1 VATVTTARSE
11 RAAGS
16 FLDRRKPEHAMSFST
31 MMVHVDVEHDSEQ
44 RVELAIGLA
53 DRFQAT
59 LIGVAGCAL
68 WPAFMAGDVGL
79 TESNQYDLRKVTARF
94 EHRGKT
100 LHAQG
105 RSLKQ
110 IEWRSALEP
119 PGELLLREAR
129 AADLLVVGRSRSRD
143 DADPGV
149 IVLRA
154 GRPVLLVPDTVA
166 ALPLRR
172 VVVAWKDTRECR
184 RAVRD
189 ALPFLQ
195 QAKEV
200 VLVEI
205 GEHES
210 QSQEKKN
217 LADVAA
223 YLVRHRVIVA
233 AEVWRRPR
241 RPVETELMHVV
252 EEEKADLIVAG
263 GYGHSRLGEWIFGGV
278 TRELLTASPVCCLLS
293 H

>member
-1 VATVTTARSE
+1 L
-11 RAAGS
+11 RA
-16 FLDRRKPEHAMSFST
+16 
-31 MMVHVDVEHDSEQ
+31 
-44 RVELAIGLA
+44 
-53 DRFQAT
+53 
-59 LIGVAGCAL
+59 VAGLHGWRRRAEQVKIRL
-68 WPAFMAGDVGL
+68 SKDDGAVRA
-79 TESNQYDLRKVTARF
+79 E
-94 EHRGKT
+94 GKKFR
-100 LHAQG
+100 AQG
-105 RSLKQ
+105 RSLTQ
-110 IEWRSALEP
+110 IEWRSAFES

-129 AADLLVVGRSRSRD
+129 AADLLVIGRGRSEY

-154 GRPVLLVPDTVA
+154 GRPVLLVPDTAA

-200 VLVEI
+200 LLVEV
-205 GEHES
+205 GENKSES
-210 QSQEKKN
+210 QAKN
-217 LADVAA
+217 NLPDVAA

-233 AEVWRRPR
+233 AEVRRRPHGS
-241 RPVETELMHVV
+241 VATELLHVV

-278 TRELLTASPVCCLLS
+278 TRELLTASPVCCMLS

>member
-1 VATVTTARSE
+1 VATVNTTRSE
-11 RAAGS
+11 KS
-16 FLDRRKPEHAMSFST
+16 TSFST
-31 MMVHVDVEHDSEQ
+31 LMVHVDIEHDSER

-53 DRFQAT
+53 DRLQAA

-68 WPAFMAGDVGL
+68 WPAFMAGNAGL
-79 TESNQYDLRKVTARF
+79 TKSNQYDFQKVMARL
-94 EHRGKT
+94 EQKGKT
-100 LHAQG
+100 FRAQG
-105 RSLKQ
+105 RSLRH

-129 AADLLVVGRSRSRD
+129 VADLLIIGRRRSGD
-143 DADPGV
+143 GAEPGIV
-149 IVLRA
+149 VLRA
-154 GRPVLLVPDTVA
+154 GRPVLLVPDAVA

-241 RPVETELMHVV
+241 RPIATELMHVV

-278 TRELLTASPVCCLLS
+278 TRGLLTASPVCCLLS

>member
-1 VATVTTARSE
+1 MLNDATRAISADQSE
-11 RAAGS
+11 QEHLTPLAA
-16 FLDRRKPEHAMSFST
+16 L
-31 MMVHVDVEHDSEQ
+31 MVHVDVEHDSEQ

-53 DRFQAT
+53 DRFQAA
-59 LIGVAGCAL
+59 LIGVAGCTL

-79 TESNQYDLRKVTARF
+79 TKFNQYDFQKVMVRF
-94 EHRGKT
+94 EQRGKK

-105 RSLKQ
+105 RSLRQ
-110 IEWRSALEP
+110 IEWRSALESP
-119 PGELLLREAR
+119 AELLLREAR
-129 AADLLVVGRSRSRD
+129 AADLLVIGRRRSGD
-143 DADPGV
+143 DADPGI

-154 GRPVLLVPDTVA
+154 GRPVLLVPDTIG

-200 VLVEI
+200 LIVEI
-205 GEHES
+205 GENES
-210 QSQEKKN
+210 QSQGKKN

-223 YLVRHRVIVA
+223 YLVRHQVIVA

-241 RPVETELMHVV
+241 GPVAAELLHVV

-278 TRELLTASPVCCLLS
+278 THELLASSPVCCMLS

>member
-1 VATVTTARSE
+1 M
-11 RAAGS
+11 
-16 FLDRRKPEHAMSFST
+16 PFST
-31 MMVHVDVEHDSEQ
+31 MMVHVDIEPGSE
-44 RVELAIGLA
+44 RRIELAIGLA

-59 LIGVAGCAL
+59 LIGVAGRAL
-68 WPAFMAGDVGL
+68 WPAFMAGDVAL
-79 TESNQYDLRKVTARF
+79 TESSQYDLQKVAARF
-94 EHRGKT
+94 DERGKT
-100 LHAQG
+100 FRARG
-105 RSLKQ
+105 RSLQ
-110 IEWRSALEP
+110 RIEWRSALEP
-119 PGELLLREAR
+119 LRELLLREAR
-129 AADLLVVGRSRSRD
+129 AADLLIVGRRRGEN

-154 GRPVLLVPDTVA
+154 GRPVLLVPDPIA

-200 VLVEI
+200 LLVEI
-205 GEHES
+205 GEDES
-210 QSQEKKN
+210 QSRAKKN

-241 RPVETELMHVV
+241 GPAAAELLHVV
-252 EEEKADLIVAG
+252 KEEKADLVVAG

-278 TRELLTASPVCCLLS
+278 TRELLTASPVCCMLS

>member
-1 VATVTTARSE
+1 MPSGDVTRSIE
-11 RAAGS
+11 AIIEQGKREDPTSFAAV
-16 FLDRRKPEHAMSFST
+16 
-31 MMVHVDVEHDSEQ
+31 MVHVDIEHDSE
-44 RVELAIGLA
+44 RRIELAISLA

-59 LIGVAGCAL
+59 LIGVAGYAL

-79 TESNQYDLRKVTARF
+79 TESHQYDLQKMTARF
-94 EHRGKT
+94 DERGKT
-100 LHAQG
+100 FRARG
-105 RSLKQ
+105 RSLER

-119 PGELLLREAR
+119 LGELLLREAR
-129 AADLLVVGRSRSRD
+129 AADLLIIGRRRSKN

-154 GRPVLLVPDTVA
+154 GRPVLLVPDPIA

-200 VLVEI
+200 MLVEI
-205 GEHES
+205 GEDKSES
-210 QSQEKKN
+210 QAKKN

-241 RPVETELMHVV
+241 GPAAAELLHVV
-252 EEEKADLIVAG
+252 KEEKADLIVAG

-278 TRELLTASPVCCLLS
+278 TRELLAASPVCCMLS

>member
-1 VATVTTARSE
+1 
-11 RAAGS
+11 
-16 FLDRRKPEHAMSFST
+16 
-31 MMVHVDVEHDSEQ
+31 MMVHVDVERNSEQ

-79 TESNQYDLRKVTARF
+79 SESNQYDLQKVTARF
-94 EHRGKT
+94 DERGKT
-100 LHAQG
+100 FRAQG
-105 RSLKQ
+105 RSLKR
-110 IEWRSALEP
+110 IEWRSALES

-129 AADLLVVGRSRSRD
+129 AADLLVVGRRRSGD

-149 IVLRA
+149 VVLRA
-154 GRPVLLVPDTVA
+154 GRPVLLVPDTIA

-189 ALPFLQ
+189 ALPLLQ

-200 VLVEI
+200 LLVEV
-205 GEHES
+205 GENEPES
-210 QSQEKKN
+210 QAKKN

-223 YLVRHRVIVA
+223 YLVGHGVIVA

-241 RPVETELMHVV
+241 GPAAAELLRVV

-278 TRELLTASPVCCLLS
+278 TRELLSASPVCCLLS

>member
-1 VATVTTARSE
+1 MLNDATRAISADQSE
-11 RAAGS
+11 QEHFIPLAA
-16 FLDRRKPEHAMSFST
+16 L
-31 MMVHVDVEHDSEQ
+31 MVHVDIEYDSEQ

-53 DRFQAT
+53 DRFQAA
-59 LIGVAGCAL
+59 LIGIAGCTL

-79 TESNQYDLRKVTARF
+79 TKCNQYDFQKVMVRF
-94 EHRGKT
+94 EQRGKK
-100 LHAQG
+100 LRAQG
-105 RSLKQ
+105 RSLRQ
-110 IEWRSALEP
+110 IEWRTALET

-129 AADLLVVGRSRSRD
+129 AADLLVIGRRRSGD

-154 GRPVLLVPDTVA
+154 GRPVLLVPDTIG

-172 VVVAWKDTRECR
+172 AVVAWKDTRECR

-200 VLVEI
+200 LIVEI
-205 GEHES
+205 GENES
-210 QSQEKKN
+210 QSQAKKN

-223 YLVRHRVIVA
+223 YLVRHQVIVA

-241 RPVETELMHVV
+241 GPVAAELLHIV

-278 TRELLTASPVCCLLS
+278 TRELLTASPVCCMLS

>member
-1 VATVTTARSE
+1 MPRGDVKRS
-11 RAAGS
+11 S
-16 FLDRRKPEHAMSFST
+16 VVDRSKQEDPMSFAAL
-31 MMVHVDVEHDSEQ
+31 MVHVDIEHDSEP

-53 DRFQAT
+53 DRFQAA

-79 TESNQYDLRKVTARF
+79 TESNQYDLQKVTARF
-94 EHRGKT
+94 EQRGKT
-100 LHAQG
+100 FRAQG

-119 PGELLLREAR
+119 PGEVLLREAR
-129 AADLLVVGRSRSRD
+129 AADLLVIGRRRSGD

-149 IVLRA
+149 IGLRA
-154 GRPVLLVPDTVA
+154 GRPVLLVPDTIA

-172 VVVAWKDTRECR
+172 VAVAWKDTRECR

-200 VLVEI
+200 LLVEI
-205 GEHES
+205 GEDES
-210 QSQEKKN
+210 QSQAKKN

-233 AEVWRRPR
+233 AEIWHRPR
-241 RPVETELMHVV
+241 RPIAAELLHVA

-263 GYGHSRLGEWIFGGV
+263 GYGHSRLGEWILGGV
-278 TRELLTASPVCCLLS
+278 TRELLTASPVCSLLS

>member
-1 VATVTTARSE
+1 
-11 RAAGS
+11 
-16 FLDRRKPEHAMSFST
+16 
-31 MMVHVDVEHDSEQ
+31 MMVHVDVEHDSKR

-68 WPAFMAGDVGL
+68 WPAFTAGDVGL
-79 TESNQYDLRKVTARF
+79 TKSSEYDVQKLMARF
-94 EHRGKT
+94 EQRGKT
-100 LHAQG
+100 FRARS
-105 RSLKQ
+105 RSLRH

-129 AADLLVVGRSRSRD
+129 AADLLIVGRKRSPD
-143 DADPGV
+143 DPDPGV
-149 IVLRA
+149 IALRA
-154 GRPVLLVPDTVA
+154 GRPVLLVPDTAA
-166 ALPLRR
+166 ALALRR
-172 VVVAWKDTRECR
+172 VVVAWKDSRECR

-200 VLVEI
+200 LLVEI
-205 GEHES
+205 GEAES
-210 QSQEKKN
+210 EPQAKKN
-217 LADVAA
+217 LADVGA

-233 AEVWRRPR
+233 AEAWRRPR
-241 RPVETELMHVV
+241 GPVAADLLHVV
-252 EEEKADLIVAG
+252 KEEKADLIVAG

-278 TRELLTASPVCCLLS
+278 TRELLSASPVCCMLS